1 VTGHLWIHHT
11 HTQKNAPCNK
21 LNYTLSKLHLI
32 QKLHLIKSYTLS
44 KLHLIKNY
52 TLSKLHLIKSYTL
65 FKNYTLS
72 KATPYQKVHLIK
84 NYTLWYIAAH
94 TPISWWPESTCD
106 VLDSLIIVP
115 VPWVSHLGP
124 VYVVVPLSPASKTKL
139 STSSTSRWMLQD
151 LQLQELNRE
160 LPNLSDFHIDQILN
174 QKSKQGQWMSK
185 KSIYLLPAFVTQDN
199 LFAVSI
205 SSVGPTSWQCLL
217 IPHVFN

>member
-11 HTQKNAPCNK
+11 HTRKCTCNK

-52 TLSKLHLIKSYTL
+52 TLS
-65 FKNYTLS
+65 
-72 KATPYQKVHLIK
+72 
-84 NYTLWYIAAH
+84 YIEAC

-124 VYVVVPLSPASKTKL
+124 VYVMVPLSPASKTKL
-139 STSSTSRWMLQD
+139 STSSTSGWTLQD

-160 LPNLSDFHIDQILN
+160 LPNLSDFHIDQIIN

-205 SSVGPTSWQCLL
+205 SSVGPTSWQCPL
-217 IPHVFN
+217 IPHASN